1 MTPYSYNEKDILNQS
16 QIDQCHK
23 QIKSAQ
29 EYLAQHEQKVYQTK
43 DTVAFYNARL
53 RKHEYATICKRKQQ
67 ETLEKSATC
76 KQPKTK
82 EQALEELLPSFS
94 KSELETILS
103 DLINKKEA

>member
-1 MTPYSYNEKDILNQS
+1 MIPYNYNEKDILNQS

-23 QIKSAQ
+23 HIKSAQ
-29 EYLAQHEQKVYQTK
+29 AYLAQHEQKVYQAR
-43 DTVAFYNARL
+43 DTVAFFKTRL
-53 RKHEYATICKRKQQ
+53 HKHEYATICKRKQQ
-67 ETLEKSATC
+67 AALENLLPV

-94 KSELETILS
+94 NSELESILS